1 MDSPEDRQERL
12 WLCRVCN
19 ALSLICTAMK
29 KGDETGTKTGSET
42 GTGTKTGS
50 ETGTGTGTGRGN
62 RPASTIVD
70 YILQK

>member
-1 MDSPEDRQERL
+1 
-12 WLCRVCN
+12 
-19 ALSLICTAMK
+19 MK
-29 KGDETGTKTGSET
+29 KGDE
-42 GTGTKTGS
+42 TGTKTGS